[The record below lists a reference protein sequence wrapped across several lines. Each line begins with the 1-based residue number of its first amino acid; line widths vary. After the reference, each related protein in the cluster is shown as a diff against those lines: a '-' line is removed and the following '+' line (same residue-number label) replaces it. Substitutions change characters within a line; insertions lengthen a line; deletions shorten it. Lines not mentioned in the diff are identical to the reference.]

1 MSFRRIHHLVL
12 VILLLSPFSSRAE
25 IQLTPLHQADSFSSI
40 EEKFTDLCRLI
51 SGDSS
56 SECFT
61 KSYRIPSS
69 STPDLSGLESALSK
83 ELTGRL
89 RLSREGFS
97 KNSIQKDLRFALEK
111 LSTHPRH
118 AEILTEKRT
127 SLESALQAGV
137 SGSTQWALGVLWS
150 PVDEGRLLVILK
162 KEPRWDLTEVLV
174 LGFEKVEPR
183 F

>member
-1 MSFRRIHHLVL
+1 MFFCRIHHLGL
-12 VILLLSPFSSRAE
+12 ALLLLFPLLSRSE

-40 EEKFTDLCRLI
+40 EEKFSDLCRLI

-69 STPDLSGLESALSK
+69 STPDLHGLESALSK
-83 ELTGRL
+83 EFAGRL

-97 KNSIQKDLRFALEK
+97 KNSIQKDLRFVLEK
-111 LSTHPRH
+111 LSIHPRH
-118 AEILTEKRT
+118 AEILAEKRT
-127 SLESALQAGV
+127 SLESAVRGIGNGKDQWTSGV
-137 SGSTQWALGVLWS
+137 TWS
-150 PVDEGRLLVILK
+150 PMDEGRLLVILK

-174 LGFEKVEPR
+174 LGFEKTESS